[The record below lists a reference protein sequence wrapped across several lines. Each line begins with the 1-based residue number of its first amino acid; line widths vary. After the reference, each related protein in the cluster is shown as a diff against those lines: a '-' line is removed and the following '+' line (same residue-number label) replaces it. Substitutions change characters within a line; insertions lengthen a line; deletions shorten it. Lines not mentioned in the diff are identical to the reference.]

1 MFTNEDVLLR
11 QIPIITLF
19 NHCLSDIETKKYLK
33 YLLTLHNMIQR
44 LTLND
49 TETMCLVNQ
58 KISILLY
65 KHSKIKCPF
74 VIIKLLKIHL

>member
-1 MFTNEDVLLR
+1 
-11 QIPIITLF
+11 
-19 NHCLSDIETKKYLK
+19 
-33 YLLTLHNMIQR
+33 MIQR